1 MSKEVMIILLSLS
14 ISIIG
19 TVIGTL
25 LGIMGKKISSRSIGK
40 ALSFSGGIMLIL
52 TFFELIPGAI
62 DRSGIDFFMI
72 FFSIGIVFILMIDY
86 FSSFY
91 KKNSK
96 FKKAIMIMLGLML
109 HNFPEGLVMGIGFI
123 EGSSIGMKMSILIA
137 IHDLPEGIAIAAPL
151 LYTNTSKRKIVLSSI
166 ITSIPAVLGTILA
179 IVLKSISPAVMSI
192 SLSIAAGI
200 MSYTVL
206 FEIIPESRE
215 MIGFK
220 DNMVFLTLGS
230 IIAILMIRFI

>member
-1 MSKEVMIILLSLS
+1 
-14 ISIIG
+14 
-19 TVIGTL
+19 
-25 LGIMGKKISSRSIGK
+25 
-40 ALSFSGGIMLIL
+40 
-52 TFFELIPGAI
+52 
-62 DRSGIDFFMI
+62 
-72 FFSIGIVFILMIDY
+72 
-86 FSSFY
+86 
-91 KKNSK
+91 
-96 FKKAIMIMLGLML
+96 
-109 HNFPEGLVMGIGFI
+109 MGIGFI

-179 IVLKSISPAVMSI
+179 IVLKSIAPAVMSI